1 MKKILLII
9 SLLWSLPVSAFVIN
23 DKVYLNACGSN
34 PQEYKTDP
42 LNIQHNNPL
51 TIYYK
56 KYIEKEP
63 EKKNIKV
70 LLKRKKRR

>member
-1 MKKILLII
+1 MYKRQKK
-9 SLLWSLPVSAFVIN
+9 SKEPYGYQP
-23 DKVYLNACGSN
+23 D
-34 PQEYKTDP
+34 
-42 LNIQHNNPL
+42 NPL

-63 EKKNIKV
+63 EKKNVKV